1 MNLIEVFTSF
11 FQENPFHE
19 VGVSMGCMGPSTKE
33 LLYFVLTDC
42 SVIKHTEW
50 LSVNKGEM

>member
-1 MNLIEVFTSF
+1 
-11 FQENPFHE
+11 
-19 VGVSMGCMGPSTKE
+19 MGCMGPSTKE